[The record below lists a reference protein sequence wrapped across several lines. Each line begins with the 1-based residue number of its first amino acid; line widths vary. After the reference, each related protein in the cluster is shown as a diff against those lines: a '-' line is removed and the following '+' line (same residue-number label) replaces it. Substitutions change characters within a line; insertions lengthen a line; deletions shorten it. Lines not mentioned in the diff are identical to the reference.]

1 MFNTIR
7 KQLLVILLLFIITT
21 LIASLTLFNYFEKNK
36 DSLSGITLKAEK
48 IHLLLQQDINISHG
62 FIENE
67 TINPSFF
74 ASGKSRLFP
83 IHDSIWKLIET
94 ELDELYQLQY
104 KYDFGLDDSLA
115 KLKSKFVM
123 YRFFTEDISKKAL
136 VRGFKDYGVEGRMRV
151 YAHDLENYQ
160 NEIGLIDI
168 LQLRRHEKDF
178 IIRQEDV
185 YIRKHQDLIKSVKE
199 KLETANGLSIEKK
212 YSILKTI
219 NNYASEF
226 ENLVMSEKML
236 GLKNNKGLKKQID
249 DVSSQIISSLI
260 AIVDFSARQEA
271 LAISNIRMTYMIT
284 GALFIIIA
292 IVAALVI
299 SRYISRN
306 TRALQKEINEFVNSG
321 FTRRSEAQISSSANE
336 ITQLQ
341 QNFNI
346 MEQHIVDQMSAL
358 KKTNQDLET
367 LFYVTSNGM
376 RQPLLKIRE
385 QTTEALKT
393 VKDPVALMSLQR
405 LEKSWEKVI
414 SLVDELGLITR
425 VKHSPIQVEEIDL
438 KGLIRSVYSEFKEM
452 PGFDEIIFSMDIR
465 SKKRISSSSGLL
477 RSAFR
482 NLLENSIKYT
492 TKRSSF
498 SFIKILVVDHN
509 DDLLRIEI
517 SDNGIGI
524 QKEFHEQIF
533 SMFFR
538 GTDKVQGAGIGLYVA
553 QSAVEKLHGAIGVE
567 SDGNTGTTF
576 TILLP
581 VVYTVKTSSKN
592 NFLAKATLN

>member
-7 KQLLVILLLFIITT
+7 KQLLVILLAFIVTT
-21 LIASLTLFNYFEKNK
+21 LITSLTLFNYFEKSK

-48 IHLLLQQDINISHG
+48 IHLLLQQDINISHR

-83 IHDSIWKLIET
+83 IHDSIWKLIDA
-94 ELDELYQLQY
+94 ELDNLYQLQY
-104 KYDFGLDDSLA
+104 KYNFGLDDSLA

-123 YRFFTEDISKKAL
+123 YRFFTEDITKKAL

-160 NEIGLIDI
+160 DEIGLIDI

-185 YIRKHQDLIKSVKE
+185 YIRKHQELVKTIKE
-199 KLETANGLSIEKK
+199 KLENAKSLPADKK
-212 YSILKTI
+212 QSILKTI
-219 NNYASEF
+219 SNYAAEF

-249 DVSSQIISSLI
+249 DVSSQITSGLI
-260 AIVDFSARQEA
+260 AIVDFSARQETI
-271 LAISNIRMTYMIT
+271 AISNIRMIYLIT
-284 GALFIIIA
+284 GAVFILAA
-292 IVAALVI
+292 IFAALII

-306 TRALQKEINEFVNSG
+306 TRALQKEINEFVGSG
-321 FTRRSEAQISSSANE
+321 FTRRSEIQTSSSANE
-336 ITQLQ
+336 IAQLQ
-341 QNFNI
+341 HNFNI
-346 MEQHIVDQMSAL
+346 MEQHIVDQMSIL

-385 QTTEALKT
+385 LTTEALKT

-425 VKHSPIQVEEIDL
+425 VKHSPIQIEEVEL

-465 SKKRISSSSGLL
+465 SKKNVSSSAGLL

-482 NLLENSIKYT
+482 NLLENSIKYA

-509 DDLLRIEI
+509 EDHLRIEI

-533 SMFFR
+533 AMFFR
-538 GTDKVQGAGIGLYVA
+538 GTDKAQGTGIGLYVA
-553 QSAVEKLHGAIGVE
+553 QSAIEKLNGAIGVE

-581 VVYTVKTSSKN
+581 VNYAEKTSRKN
-592 NFLAKATLN
+592 HFLAKAVMN